1 MKKVKNKRKSERGS
15 VTLFVLV
22 TMMLFTVILFLNYA
36 NQAEKIGNQKK
47 QIEEIQRAYDA
58 EENMEEI
65 YDRVKNNLP

>member
-47 QIEEIQRAYDA
+47 QIEEIQRAYGA
-58 EENMEEI
+58 EENMEAI
-65 YDRVKNNLP
+65 YDRVKNKLP